1 MDATLSNLPAV
12 TVGTLT
18 ASMNTDGTHVAVKR
32 TTGTMTRRGP
42 KTVFVGWLELPEAL
56 QAEAAEWMHAE
67 SMARY
72 AGEDWRTDR
81 ADALEDALIENIAE
95 WLDNPPQPCKN

>member
-1 MDATLSNLPAV
+1 MDATLSSLPTV
-12 TVGTLT
+12 TVGALS
-18 ASMNTDGTHVAVKR
+18 ASMNTAGTHVAVKR

-56 QAEAAEWMHAE
+56 QAEAAEWAHAE

-72 AGEDWRTDR
+72 GDDWRADA
-81 ADALEDALIENIAE
+81 ADALEDALSENLAA
-95 WLDNPPQPCKN
+95 WLDNLA

>member
-1 MDATLSNLPAV
+1 MDATLSNLPTV
-12 TVGTLT
+12 TVGALT
-18 ASMNTDGTHVAVKR
+18 ASMNTAGTHVAVMR

-42 KTVFVGWLELPEAL
+42 KTVFVGWLEIPDAL

-72 AGEDWRTDR
+72 GDDWRADR
-81 ADALEDALIENIAE
+81 ADALEDALIENIAA
-95 WLDNPPQPCKN
+95 WLDNLA

>member
-1 MDATLSNLPAV
+1 MDATLSSLPTV
-12 TVGTLT
+12 TVGALS
-18 ASMNTDGTHVAVKR
+18 ASMNTAGTHVAVRR

-56 QAEAAEWMHAE
+56 QAEAAEWAHAE

-72 AGEDWRTDR
+72 GDDWR
-81 ADALEDALIENIAE
+81 ADAADALKDALCENIAA
-95 WLDNPPQPCKN
+95 WLDNRA

>member
-12 TVGTLT
+12 TVGALT
-18 ASMNTDGTHVAVKR
+18 ASMNTEGTHVAVKR

-42 KTVFVGWLELPEAL
+42 KTVFVGWLELPESL
-56 QAEAAEWMHAE
+56 QAEAAEWAHAE

-72 AGEDWRTDR
+72 GDDWRADQ
-81 ADALEDALIENIAE
+81 ADALEDALTENIAE
-95 WLDNPPQPCKN
+95 WLDNRA

>member
-1 MDATLSNLPAV
+1 MDATLPPFPAV

-18 ASMNTDGTHVAVKR
+18 AYLNTDGTHVAVTR
-32 TTGTMTRRGP
+32 TTGAMTRRGP
-42 KTVFVGWLELPEAL
+42 KTVFVGWLELPEDL
-56 QAEAAEWMHAE
+56 QAQAAEWAHAE

-72 AGEDWRTDR
+72 GADWRADR

-95 WLDNPPQPCKN
+95 WLDNLA

>member
-1 MDATLSNLPAV
+1 MDATLSSLPTV
-12 TVGTLT
+12 TVGALT
-18 ASMNTDGTHVAVKR
+18 ASMNTAGTHVAVKR

-56 QAEAAEWMHAE
+56 QAEAAEWAHAE

-72 AGEDWRTDR
+72 GDDWR
-81 ADALEDALIENIAE
+81 ADAADALGDSLTENIAA
-95 WLDNPPQPCKN
+95 WLDNPA

>member
-1 MDATLSNLPAV
+1 MDATLSAFPAV
-12 TVGTLT
+12 TVGALT
-18 ASMNTDGTHVAVKR
+18 AYLNTDGTHVAVKR

-56 QAEAAEWMHAE
+56 RAQAAEWAHAE

-72 AGEDWRTDR
+72 GDDWRADR
-81 ADALEDALIENIAE
+81 ADSLADALSENLAA
-95 WLDNPPQPCKN
+95 WLDNLA